1 MRKRYSHRGHSI
13 EAKND
18 VYTASVSGKTVS
30 GTMLAVKQ
38 CIDWWCDTNI
48 FRHPSEF
55 ERQTFRTPQNRNSE
69 VYKGYQ
75 IMSDEKQPGLW
86 YILVRGQLLKG
97 SLPRIKQ
104 YIDHHSIGR

>member
-1 MRKRYSHRGHSI
+1 MKKRFTHRGHTI
-13 EAKND
+13 EAKDD
-18 VYTASVSGKTVS
+18 VYTSIVGGRSVS
-30 GTMLAVKQ
+30 GTMLAIKQ
-38 CIDWWCDTNI
+38 CIDWWSDTRI

-55 ERQTFRTPQNRNSE
+55 ERQTFKSPQAHGSE

-104 YIDHHSIGR
+104 YIDQHAISR